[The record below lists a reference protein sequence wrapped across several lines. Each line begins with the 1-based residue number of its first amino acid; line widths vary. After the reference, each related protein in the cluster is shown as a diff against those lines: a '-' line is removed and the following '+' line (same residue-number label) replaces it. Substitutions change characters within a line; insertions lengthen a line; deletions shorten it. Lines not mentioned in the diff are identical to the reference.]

1 MSVTR
6 PASAPAARPARRR
19 WLWGLLALPL
29 LLLVACLCLTEPLG
43 TAPPPSPPATTTHV
57 AARPAAAVAPA
68 RPASLEWPDGRL
80 EGEPAKR
87 LLLEVLKADR
97 HRLEAVAGYTVTFRK
112 QERLRGKL
120 GPLQTLAMKVRHEP
134 FSVYLKFLAP
144 KAGKEVVYA
153 RGRHDDKV
161 IAHNG
166 DWTRRLIP
174 RLAVRP
180 TDPLA
185 LADSRHPITDA
196 GLLNLVDK
204 LVAFRELDL
213 LDPEAETILDRNTD
227 AAGRTWLRSRHF
239 HPHQTPE
246 RPFAR
251 IEVLYDPATKLPM
264 SITSF
269 DWPAPGHTGDLLLAE
284 HYDYADLDLGAE
296 LSDRDFDPA
305 NPDYAFS
312 RY

>member
-1 MSVTR
+1 MAVTH
-6 PASAPAARPARRR
+6 PESPPAARPSRRR

-29 LLLVACLCLTEPLG
+29 VVVGACLWFTEPLE
-43 TAPPPSPPATTTHV
+43 PPPSEAPPAVVHL
-57 AARPAAAVAPA
+57 AARPPAAEPPA
-68 RPASLEWPDGRL
+68 EEASPAWPEGRL

-97 HRLEAVAGYTVTFRK
+97 RRLEGVAGYTATFRK
-112 QERLRGKL
+112 QERVKGKL
-120 GPLQTLAMKVRHEP
+120 GPLQTLAMKVRHRP

-153 RGRHDDKV
+153 QGRHEDKV

-174 RLAVRP
+174 RLAVKP

-204 LVAFRELDL
+204 LIFFRELDL
-213 LDPEAETILDRNTD
+213 TDPEAVTVLDRTTD
-227 AAGRTWLRSRHF
+227 AEGQVWLRSWHS
-239 HPHQTPE
+239 HPHYNGQ

-251 IEVLYDPATKLPM
+251 VEVLYDPETLLPM
-264 SITSF
+264 SITNY
-269 DWPAPGHTGDLLLAE
+269 DWPAPGHSGDLLLAE
-284 HYDYADLDLGAE
+284 HYDYDDLTLDAA

-305 NPDYAFS
+305 NPDYAFT